1 MMGDFYE
8 KGAICLDAQ
17 FHSVRDG
24 IVMEI
29 FTEEFGGHF
38 YGSSEEMTADLH
50 SNYKGSSP
58 YHVNYCGYENC
69 EPGYMFGPALRSSY
83 LIHIIFKGKGSY
95 HVNDRTYQV
104 NAGQIFLIYP
114 GDITTY
120 RADPEDPWSYGW
132 IGFSGYGVEAML
144 SQCGFSHTSHVITIP
159 DLDLAYAC
167 IQNLMKAHQ
176 ITYANELH
184 RTAELLQFFAM
195 VLESRPKDLSG
206 EHFYSRST
214 YAKAARAYI
223 MYNYSKKLRITDL
236 AAYIGVDRGY
246 LTKSFQEEYHMS
258 PQEFLMRQRVMQA
271 RKLLK
276 ETKKPVSDIALEVG
290 YPDAL
295 AFSKIFK
302 RHTGFTPTAYR
313 HADRSETNP
322 DETSDKIISPALPQ
336 PSYAQTAMDY
346 LGNNF
351 QKKIR
356 ISEIADFMGVDRSYL
371 TKNFQKE
378 FHMSPQE
385 FLIKLRMD
393 HACSLLK
400 HTTESLASIAV
411 RVGYSDQQSFS
422 KSFKKYSGRSPLE
435 YRCHA
440 ALQETDPSFE
450 NHDL

>member
-1 MMGDFYE
+1 MGDLLKKE
-8 KGAICLDAQ
+8 AICLDAQ
-17 FHSVRDG
+17 FHSERDG
-24 IVMEI
+24 IVMEL
-29 FTEEFGGHF
+29 FTEEFIGHF
-38 YGSSEEMTADLH
+38 YDSSADMTADLH

-69 EPGYMFGPALRSSY
+69 EPGYTFGPALRSSY
-83 LIHIIFKGKGSY
+83 LIHIIFRGKGSY
-95 HVNDRTYQV
+95 YVGDRTYPV
-104 NAGQIFLIYP
+104 DAGQIFLIYP
-114 GDITTY
+114 GDMTTY
-120 RADPEDPWSYGW
+120 RADLEEPWSYGW

-159 DLDLAYAC
+159 NLDLAYAC

-195 VLESRPKDLSG
+195 ILESRPKDASTG
-206 EHFYSRST
+206 HFYSRST

-223 MYNYSKKLRITDL
+223 MSNYNKKLRIMDL
-236 AAYIGVDRGY
+236 AAHIGVDRGY
-246 LTKSFQEEYHMS
+246 LTKSFQEEYQMS
-258 PQEFLMRQRVMQA
+258 PQEFLMQQRVIQA
-271 RKLLK
+271 GKLLK
-276 ETKKPVSDIALEVG
+276 ETRKPISEIASEVG

-295 AFSKIFK
+295 AFSRIFK
-302 RHTGFTPTAYR
+302 RHTGFTPSAYR
-313 HADRSETNP
+313 HADRREIDL
-322 DETSDKIISPALPQ
+322 DETSDKIISPALPR

-356 ISEIADFMGVDRSYL
+356 ISEIADLMGVDRSYL
-371 TKNFQKE
+371 TKNFQRE
-378 FHMSPQE
+378 FQMSPQE

-400 HTTESLASIAV
+400 HTTEPLASIAAQ
-411 RVGYSDQQSFS
+411 VGYSDQQSFT
-422 KSFKKYSGRSPLE
+422 KSFKKYTGRSPLE

-440 ALQETDPSFE
+440 LSQEAEAPRKD
-450 NHDL
+450 